1 MSGEAGPAALP
12 FREEADGVVLHLRL
26 TPKGG
31 RDGFDGVALDA
42 AGKAALQARV
52 RAVPEDGKANE
63 ALIELLAKALRVRK
77 SALVLVSGA
86 TSRQKTIRISGASED
101 FLPRLAALCDI

>member
-1 MSGEAGPAALP
+1 MAEAGPAALP
-12 FREEADGVVLHLRL
+12 FREEVDGIVLHLRL

-31 RDGFDGVALDA
+31 RDAFEGVALDS

-63 ALIELLAKALRVRK
+63 ALIELIAKTLRVKK

-86 TSRQKTIRISGASED
+86 TSRQKTIRISGDPGAVM
-101 FLPRLAALCDI
+101 PRLVALCGV